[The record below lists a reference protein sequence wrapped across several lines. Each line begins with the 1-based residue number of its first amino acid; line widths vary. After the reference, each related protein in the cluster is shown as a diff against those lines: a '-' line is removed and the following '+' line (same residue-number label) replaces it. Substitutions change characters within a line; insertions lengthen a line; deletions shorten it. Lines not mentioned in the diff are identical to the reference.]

1 MIDDR
6 SHLVARFVAHSIRHQ
21 QSESSSDPSSDN
33 FSRNLRHSKN
43 LFGSNDNSHRSDFA
57 FKKYSDKA
65 CKKHSGMTDIEG
77 NDFFVINRIDRESC
91 ETICRYS
98 ANCVGWEYKARGSRC
113 AIWYGSPIDEHSVE
127 ADACPGA
134 DCYIKYHHDDNS
146 RDDNSGPTRKKNKR
160 SNKREKKDTNK
171 KDNSFIDDD
180 NDGRDASHPYHQ
192 SYHRPHHAPCLNCDS
207 YSYGSRGNYLFG
219 FDCTN
224 NRRGCM
230 PGLLCLP
237 SPLNGSDRWTCQ

>member
-1 MIDDR
+1 
-6 SHLVARFVAHSIRHQ
+6 
-21 QSESSSDPSSDN
+21 
-33 FSRNLRHSKN
+33 
-43 LFGSNDNSHRSDFA
+43 
-57 FKKYSDKA
+57 
-65 CKKHSGMTDIEG
+65 MTDREG
-77 NDFFVINRIDRESC
+77 DDFFVINGIDRESC

-98 ANCVGWEYKARGSRC
+98 ANCFGWEYKARGRRC
-113 AIWYGSPIDEHSVE
+113 AVWCGSPIDEHSVE

-146 RDDNSGPTRKKNKR
+146 RDYNSGPKRKKNKR
-160 SNKREKKDTNK
+160 SSEREKKDTRK
-171 KDNSFIDDD
+171 KDISGSRNDKSHDIFNIHNNYIDNNFIDDD

-192 SYHRPHHAPCLNCDS
+192 SYHRPHHTPCFNCDI
-207 YSYGSRGNYLFG
+207 YSYGSRGNYLLG

-224 NRRGCM
+224 NRSGCM